1 MSRWSTSSSLALCFV
16 LAACVSTAQDREVS
30 RAASPDVTTQA
41 TVEPASEVVWT
52 LGRVEVDTRDI
63 YSEEE
68 VEHNWI
74 ARLLNATHWPTRESV
89 VRREFWIAPGEEV
102 RAADVAELE
111 RNLRATGLFREVR
124 VRLVP
129 RTAPDASDG
138 GSAEGAGPTAGAGA
152 GTNTTAE
159 VADVVIET
167 EDRLSIAIGASGSF
181 VGAVS
186 SLGTTISESN
196 LFGMGDRIAIGYSE
210 NSEDEFRGAFS
221 YRDRHFLGSW
231 VTATAQVGRTE
242 EGDFGGIGF
251 ERPFKHLA
259 DDESWRINAATNES
273 AVDYYDS
280 GDVVAEVPL
289 LRDSFDA
296 SVTRRYG
303 TTERSWTAG
312 LRAQHESVDF
322 SAARGPEAGSIA
334 VPGDTDATLAGFA
347 FGHRTIFGFRKVRG
361 LDTLGYIQDLQLS
374 ADFDALIGPTFRS
387 EEGEGDSTQPT
398 AALNTHFA
406 FEPLHDT
413 FVSIAANGRGRMD
426 EDELQGWA
434 VGFDLTAYEL
444 ALRPHTLAA
453 HLSFNEAYEGEG
465 LPIQLTLGEDQGLRG
480 YPAQEFTGE
489 RVMTLNFEDRIDLEA
504 RIGTV
509 EFGAVVFFDVGWIE
523 DRGEGFGAPLRSAG
537 FGLRLGSNAL
547 LGSRVVR
554 IDLSF
559 PLDEFEGEEFDPLVS
574 VSLGQV
580 FTFR

>member
-1 MSRWSTSSSLALCFV
+1 VSQWSTNSSLALCLV
-16 LAACVSTAQDREVS
+16 VAACTSTAKEREVS
-30 RAASPDVTTQA
+30 RAAIADAA
-41 TVEPASEVVWT
+41 TEGAVDPASEVVWT
-52 LGRVEVDTRDI
+52 LGKVEVDTRDI
-63 YSEEE
+63 YSDEE

-74 ARLLNATHWPTRESV
+74 ARLLNATHWATRESV
-89 VRREFWIAPGEEV
+89 VRREFWVAPGETF

-111 RNLRATGLFREVR
+111 RNLRATGLFREVS

-129 RTAPDASDG
+129 RSVPGD
-138 GSAEGAGPTAGAGA
+138 EGAGTEGVVNEPTGGADPSSTPA
-152 GTNTTAE
+152 
-159 VADVVIET
+159 VADVIIET
-167 EDRLSIAIGASGSF
+167 EDRLSISIGASGSF

-210 NSEDEFRGAFS
+210 NSEDEFRGALS

-231 VTATAQVGRTE
+231 VTASAQIGRTE
-242 EGDFGGIGF
+242 DGDFGGLGF

-259 DDESWRINAATNES
+259 DDESWRIAAATNETS
-273 AVDYYDS
+273 VDYYDS
-280 GDVVAEVPL
+280 GDVVAEVPVS
-289 LRDSFDA
+289 RDAFDA
-296 SVTRRYG
+296 SVSRRFG
-303 TTERSWTAG
+303 TPEESWTVG
-312 LRAQHESVDF
+312 LRAQHDRSDLD
-322 SAARGPEAGSIA
+322 AARGPGAAAID
-334 VPGDTDATLAGFA
+334 VPGDIEATFAGLA
-347 FGHRTIFGFRKVRG
+347 FGHRSIFGFREVQG
-361 LDTLGYIQDLQLS
+361 LDTLGYVQDLQLS

-387 EEGEGDSTQPT
+387 EEGEDDTTQPT
-398 AALNTHFA
+398 LGLNTHLA
-406 FEPLHDT
+406 LEPFHDT
-413 FVSIAANGRGRMD
+413 FVSLAANGRGRTNEGD
-426 EDELQGWA
+426 LQGWA
-434 VGFDLTAYEL
+434 LGFDLTAYEL

-453 HLSFNEAYEGEG
+453 HLSFDEAYEGEG

-480 YPAQEFTGE
+480 YPSQEFTGE

-509 EFGAVVFFDVGWIE
+509 QFGAVVFFDVGWIE

-537 FGLRLGSNAL
+537 FGLRLGSDAL

-559 PLDEFEGEEFDPLVS
+559 PLDDFEGEEFDPLVS